1 MIAQQNYNDYISEN
15 IIPDKLTINLPRT
28 NNMTLYKIVKIPID
42 VSIEQGTS
50 YSRSVELTLTFDKYV
65 RTKLFF
71 TPIESSPLLI
81 KTKLHAMVSSEVRKA
96 YFEDGRADEIDAL
109 YKEKLDSIIIKVKKD
124 V

>member
-1 MIAQQNYNDYISEN
+1 MIAQENYNNYISEN
-15 IIPDKLTINLPRT
+15 IIPDKLTIDLPRT

-42 VSIEQGTS
+42 VSIEQGAS

-71 TPIESSPLLI
+71 TPIDSSPLSI
-81 KTKLHAMVSSEVRKA
+81 KSKLLAMVSSEVKKA

-109 YKEKLDSIIIKVKKD
+109 YKEKVDSIIIKIKKD